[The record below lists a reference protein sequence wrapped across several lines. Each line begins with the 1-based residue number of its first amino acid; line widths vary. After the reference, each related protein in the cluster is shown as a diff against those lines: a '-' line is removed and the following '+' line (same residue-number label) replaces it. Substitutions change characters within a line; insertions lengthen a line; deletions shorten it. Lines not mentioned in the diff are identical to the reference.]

1 MPTNKPMKRLSLYL
15 FLIFFTLQTPSQA
28 DDIRDLEIEGMSI
41 GDSLLNKFS
50 EEKINNS
57 LIIKFPKENFYII
70 SIHSSKFDTYD
81 GVQVGIKKDDLEYIL
96 HGVSGVIIYKNDI
109 QNCYKEMKKI
119 VTDIYAELK
128 SFYKKDHGRLDNPIG
143 ADPYGGTYNLVTLQ
157 KKNKDRSDRVQI
169 SCNDWSKK
177 SNIVDSLKIEI
188 YSEELAYF
196 VDYLAY
202 K

>member
-1 MPTNKPMKRLSLYL
+1 MKRLSLYL

-143 ADPYGGTYNLVTLQ
+143 ADPYGGTYNLVTLK